1 MNPLTY
7 WALIALCVGV
17 EIWGQAAD
25 VRDLTVTGFFAGL
38 GVVAVHRLLHRA
50 DRCQEFAEAGEEL

>member
-17 EIWGQAAD
+17 EIWGQAAG
-25 VRDLTVTGFFAGL
+25 VQDLTLTGFFAGL
-38 GVVAVHRLLHRA
+38 CVVAVHRLLRRA

>member
-1 MNPLTY
+1 MNSLTY

-17 EIWGQAAD
+17 EIWGQAAG
-25 VRDLTVTGFFAGL
+25 VRDLTLTGFFAGL

>member
-7 WALIALCVGV
+7 WALIAVCVGV
-17 EIWGQAAD
+17 EIWGRAAG
-25 VRDLTVTGFFAGL
+25 VRDLTLTGFFAGL
-38 GVVAVHRLLHRA
+38 GVVAVHRLLLRA